1 MCYHGHLF
9 GLDTCVSSVWTPL
22 DTSVSVRAR
31 FGGSVRACSAC
42 VGAGTLCGL
51 CAVCA
56 ISFLFTSHNREND
69 LVPSTKNIYIFIY
82 TSPAHGLNDCI
93 NCRYKMVTLSA
104 KRSRKKSS
112 FYQSGHKN
120 EGWTPVFPSPGHMY
134 CTGVSVW
141 TDGTHLVSEL
151 VHHHSRWF

>member
-1 MCYHGHLF
+1 M
-9 GLDTCVSSVWTPL
+9 
-22 DTSVSVRAR
+22 RAHALCAR
-31 FGGSVRACSAC
+31 MLC
-42 VGAGTLCGL
+42 LCGSWDPL
-51 CAVCA
+51 RPVRCVRNLFSLH
-56 ISFLFTSHNREND
+56 ISRNREND

-151 VHHHSRWF
+151 VQYYTNHSTHSTMRRTGL